1 MARAAEAE
9 VVRGRRKGRS
19 GGGDGSANHA
29 AAPPVFVAASV
40 DRTSDRAVG
49 RSVASLCALRV
60 EAILPCFLLCPIGEG
75 ERYSVCTTACPD
87 TSPFPALSASLILD
101 SRGKK

>member
-9 VVRGRRKGRS
+9 VVGEGERDGAEEGMGARTTLLRHPYSSPLRS
-19 GGGDGSANHA
+19 T
-29 AAPPVFVAASV
+29 
-40 DRTSDRAVG
+40 DRPQVG